1 MDMTI
6 GKRIAALRKEK
17 GLTQEELAQHMG
29 VSGQAVSKWEND
41 QTCPDISALP
51 RLARLLGVTVDE
63 LLEGKEETPAV
74 WVLPPAERK
83 DLKDMMLRV
92 TVDSADGDRVRVNL
106 PMALV
111 EVAVEIGMEMPQ
123 INGQDALK
131 GVDLNKVLRLVR
143 EGLVGNLVE
152 VDSADGD
159 KVRVFVEGRHVRPNQ
174 VQGRAEPVHPLPP
187 GAHLQP
193 FYRRDRRPGR
203 CRGRCDG
210 HAGAAAEAVP
220 LPPGLQAP
228 LPRLGHHRGGKRRRG
243 LYLCKTLIL

>member
-1 MDMTI
+1 MMDMTI

-51 RLARLLGVTVDE
+51 KLARLLGVTVDE

-92 TVDSADGDRVRVNL
+92 IVDSADGDRVRVNL

-111 EVAVEIGMEMPQ
+111 EVAMEIGMEMPQ

-159 KVRVFVEGRHVRPNQ
+159 KVRVFVE
-174 VQGRAEPVHPLPP
+174 
-187 GAHLQP
+187 
-193 FYRRDRRPGR
+193 
-203 CRGRCDG
+203 
-210 HAGAAAEAVP
+210 
-220 LPPGLQAP
+220 
-228 LPRLGHHRGGKRRRG
+228 
-243 LYLCKTLIL
+243 